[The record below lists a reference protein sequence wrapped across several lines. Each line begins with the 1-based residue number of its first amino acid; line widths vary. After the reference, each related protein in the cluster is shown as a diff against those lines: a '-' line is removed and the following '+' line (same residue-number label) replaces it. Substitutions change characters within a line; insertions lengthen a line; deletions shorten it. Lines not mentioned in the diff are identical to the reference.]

1 MIIRVST
8 LVFALLLAVTSAHA
22 ATDAEAEVG
31 LKAGQ
36 KAPRFKLPVVNSFK
50 DTATKWGPKKFEDKK
65 IILMSFFATYCEPCK
80 KEMPEL
86 VRLHEKYKDDG
97 LGVMLVSI
105 DESDKAGEVVTL
117 AEENNVTFPVVHD
130 RFQVVAKRYDAKK
143 LPYLLM
149 VTPKRDIKSVH
160 VGYDEK
166 VQSGLE
172 NEVRKALGMKKL
184 RKKKKKK
191 RRKRR
196 SKKSRR

>member
-1 MIIRVST
+1 MIIRAGA
-8 LVFALLLAVTSAHA
+8 LIFALLLAVPSAQA
-22 ATDAEAEVG
+22 ATDAEFG
-31 LKAGQ
+31 LKVG
-36 KAPRFKLPVVNSFK
+36 KRAPRFKLPVVNSFK
-50 DTATKWGPKKFEDKK
+50 ETANKWGPKKFEDKK

-105 DESDKAGEVVTL
+105 DESDKAGEVVAL
-117 AEENNVTFPVVHD
+117 AEENKVTFPVVHD
-130 RFQVVAKRYDAKK
+130 RFQVVAKTYNAKK

-149 VTPKRDIKSVH
+149 LTPKREIKSVH
-160 VGYDEK
+160 IGYDDK

-191 RRKRR
+191 RRTRR